1 MNGDLLNVIQKVVKY
16 SAGSVFANAP
26 NIKYLQADLCNL
38 LHFDCTRG
46 TGPFNNQPT
55 EWQWILQLGIFSGHQ
70 TLVPPEQDI
79 LEIREIRY
87 GLFTK

>member
-1 MNGDLLNVIQKVVKY
+1 MTISNLPACPSDLAIAQGLNGDLQDVIERVVKY
-16 SAGSVFANAP
+16 SAGVFANAS

-55 EWQWILQLGIFSGHQ
+55 EWQ
-70 TLVPPEQDI
+70 
-79 LEIREIRY
+79 
-87 GLFTK
+87 